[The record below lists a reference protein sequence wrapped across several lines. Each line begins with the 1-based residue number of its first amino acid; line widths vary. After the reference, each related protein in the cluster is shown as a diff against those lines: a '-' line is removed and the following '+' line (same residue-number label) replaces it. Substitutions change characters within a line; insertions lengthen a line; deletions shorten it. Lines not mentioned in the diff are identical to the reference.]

1 VNLPFRSFLKL
12 IELRRDA
19 KDFARVGG
27 IRLAVFVHIGGKYL
41 LGRKGL
47 QLGRAAQGAHPTH
60 DQIYIMA
67 EALWVVWP
75 WPGDCPHMAEGAVGV
90 AGAARLLI
98 TSIGYTALVSK
109 A

>member
-1 VNLPFRSFLKL
+1 
-12 IELRRDA
+12 
-19 KDFARVGG
+19 
-27 IRLAVFVHIGGKYL
+27 
-41 LGRKGL
+41 
-47 QLGRAAQGAHPTH
+47 
-60 DQIYIMA
+60 MA